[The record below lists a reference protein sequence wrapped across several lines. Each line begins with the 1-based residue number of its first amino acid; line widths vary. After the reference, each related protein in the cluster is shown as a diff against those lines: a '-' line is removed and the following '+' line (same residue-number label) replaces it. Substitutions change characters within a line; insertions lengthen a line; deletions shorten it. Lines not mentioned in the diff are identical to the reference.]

1 MTSAVGKVVL
11 SLLVVLF
18 AFLSTAGILL
28 KVLPGAKRDIDY
40 LVIGAAATM
49 VSLLVL
55 FVLLI
60 STWAK
65 GPNTFFKRRKPS
77 GPSA

>member
-1 MTSAVGKVVL
+1 MTSAATRILLSVL
-11 SLLVVLF
+11 VLLFV
-18 AFLSTAGILL
+18 FLATAGILL
-28 KVLPGAKRDIDY
+28 KVLPGPRREIDF

-65 GPNTFFKRRKPS
+65 SPDTFFKRRKS
-77 GPSA
+77 NRSSS

>member
-1 MTSAVGKVVL
+1 MTSAATRVIL
-11 SLLVVLF
+11 SILVVIF
-18 AFLSTAGILL
+18 VFLATAGILL
-28 KVLPGAKRDIDY
+28 KVLSGPRREIDF

-65 GPNTFFKRRKPS
+65 SPDTFFKRRKS
-77 GPSA
+77 DRSSS

>member
-1 MTSAVGKVVL
+1 MTSVATRVL
-11 SLLVVLF
+11 LSILVVCF
-18 AFLSTAGILL
+18 VFLGTAGILM
-28 KVLPGAKRDIDY
+28 KILPGPKREIDF

-65 GPNTFFKRRKPS
+65 GPNTFFKRRKS
-77 GPSA
+77 TRPSA

>member
-11 SLLVVLF
+11 SLLVVVF
-18 AFLSTAGILL
+18 VFLSTAGILL
-28 KVLPGAKRDIDY
+28 KVLPGAKRDIDF

-55 FVLLI
+55 FLLLI
-60 STWAK
+60 TTWAK
-65 GPNTFFKRRKPS
+65 APNTFFKRRKSS
-77 GPSA
+77 GSST

>member
-1 MTSAVGKVVL
+1 MTSATTRVIL
-11 SLLVVLF
+11 SILVVIF
-18 AFLSTAGILL
+18 VFLATAGILL
-28 KVLPGAKRDIDY
+28 KIFSGPRREVDF

-49 VSLLVL
+49 VALLVL

-65 GPNTFFKRRKPS
+65 SPNTFFKRRKSPPS
-77 GPSA
+77 SS

>member
-1 MTSAVGKVVL
+1 MTSVATRVL
-11 SLLVVLF
+11 LSILVVLF
-18 AFLSTAGILL
+18 VFVATAGILM
-28 KVLPGAKRDIDY
+28 KVLPGPKREIDF

-65 GPNTFFKRRKPS
+65 GPDTFFKRRKS
-77 GPSA
+77 GRSSS